1 MINPIIIIISA
12 AVFLSMVSVAIIN
25 KPKKPIVTGTIIV
38 ILICYVVF
46 TFMIDNTL
54 SSLAKGDPNPFVC
67 FLTINDEPSYTSL
80 AESFRVFMCC
90 DIILIAGA
98 LLSLFIEMM
107 LILRKGA
114 EK

>member
-1 MINPIIIIISA
+1 MKILANLLLTVVILA
-12 AVFLSMVSVAIIN
+12 AVF
-25 KPKKPIVTGTIIV
+25 
-38 ILICYVVF
+38 F
-46 TFMIDNTL
+46 
-54 SSLAKGDPNPFVC
+54 C
-67 FLTINDEPSYTSL
+67 FLTINDEPTYTSL